1 MSSPRLA
8 RVLVGY
14 GLALGIASA
23 AVYGRAR
30 LWPTSPADATVVTS
44 TWRRGELVARVSSR
58 GDAEG
63 AARALSLDTVREV
76 VVAEG
81 PVSAEPHLL
90 ALGVLPGRDGV
101 RARLDGREAIV
112 TVDDLLRAS
121 AYEHAYAD
129 PHTGIGFGTDPQLV
143 LALLAE
149 RLGATVPEVR
159 ARAELTRLRFR
170 RDVAPERARPA
181 PTSASE
187 LTPALARRA
196 VLDLALHLARLV
208 DMRGYYRYLVRA
220 VTNETDGSYS
230 WPRHAGA
237 TFFLSQAAGLT
248 REPTIVAAA
257 QRAAALLRDG
267 VFADC
272 GANRCVALEP
282 VAEVG
287 SSALT
292 ILAFAA
298 LDESGFDTGYR
309 ASIAS
314 LARFLRDQQRPDGEF
329 QHFYDRR
336 ARAPIDQQ
344 VLYYSG
350 EATLALTKAYELN
363 HDPEDLAAATRGAAR
378 LGRSWEFFGSQ
389 YYFGEEHWTC
399 QAAAELALV
408 SPERAR
414 DAADRRSA
422 LSLCVR
428 WHRYTRALQ
437 YGPGETPFDA
447 EGAFGV
453 GPLMPPRVTA
463 AASRAEAA
471 GALIAALRR
480 TAPDHPDLPALED
493 ELRRALAFILRRRI
507 GRDVEHLFVSPE
519 DAVGRLP
526 GADVDWQLR
535 IDYEQHAGSALV
547 RWIALHEPG

>member
-1 MSSPRLA
+1 MSDGRLA
-8 RVLVGY
+8 GVLLGY
-14 GLALGIASA
+14 GLALTVASA

-30 LWPTSPADATVVTS
+30 LRPTAPADATVVTS
-44 TWRRGELVARVSSR
+44 TWRRGELVGRASSR
-58 GDAEG
+58 GDVAG
-63 AARALSLDTVREV
+63 AASALSVDTVREV

-81 PVSAEPHLL
+81 PVSTEPRLFAL
-90 ALGVLPGRDGV
+90 ALLPGKDGV

-112 TVDDLLRAS
+112 TVDDLLRVS

-129 PHTGIGFGTDPQLV
+129 PHTGIGFGTDPELTF
-143 LALLAE
+143 ALLAE
-149 RLGATVPEVR
+149 RLGVPVAEVR

-170 RDVAPERARPA
+170 RDVAPERASPRPA
-181 PTSASE
+181 TAAE
-187 LTPALARRA
+187 LTTGLARRA
-196 VLDLALHLARLV
+196 VLELALHLAKLV
-208 DMRGYYRYLVRA
+208 DTRGYYKYLVRA
-220 VTNETDGSYS
+220 VTNEADGSYS

-237 TFFLSQAAGLT
+237 TFFLAQAAGIT
-248 REPTIVAAA
+248 REPAVVAAA

-287 SSALT
+287 SSALA

-309 ASIAS
+309 ASVAS

-329 QHFYDRR
+329 RHFYDRR

-350 EATLALTKAYELN
+350 EATLALAKAYELN
-363 HDPEDLAAATRGAAR
+363 HDPADLAAATRGSAR

-399 QAAAELALV
+399 QAAAELALI
-408 SPERAR
+408 SPEATR
-414 DAADRRSA
+414 DVANPRSA
-422 LSLCVR
+422 LSLCAR
-428 WHRYTRALQ
+428 WHRYTRAIQ

-447 EGAFGV
+447 EGGFGV
-453 GPLMPPRVTA
+453 GPLIPPRVTA

-471 GALIAALRR
+471 GALIAALRQ
-480 TAPDHPDLPALED
+480 TAPAHPDLPALED
-493 ELRRALAFILRRRI
+493 ELKRALAFILRRRL
-507 GRDVEHLFVSPE
+507 GREVEHLFVSPQ
-519 DAVGRLP
+519 DTVGRLP
-526 GADVDWQLR
+526 GDDVDWQLR

-547 RWIALHEPG
+547 RWIALHE